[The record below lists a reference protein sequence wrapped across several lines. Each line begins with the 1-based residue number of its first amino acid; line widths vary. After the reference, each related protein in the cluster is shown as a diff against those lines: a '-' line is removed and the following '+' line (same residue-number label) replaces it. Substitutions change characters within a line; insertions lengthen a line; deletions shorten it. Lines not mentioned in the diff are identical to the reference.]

1 MSIRLLKTSSLDVTR
16 KVATDEDDQYDDQGN
31 YIPPTDDPIVPIKC
45 SIQPYK
51 DGMFRVPLPEGVMA
65 KDARLIYTKTELLT
79 ANEYTGQVADEV
91 IIQGMPYQCHNV
103 EDWNQYGLRTDH
115 YKCVFV
121 KKDRTSV

>member
-16 KVATDEDDQYDDQGN
+16 KVATDEDDQWDDQGN
-31 YIPPTDDPIVPIKC
+31 YIPPTDDPLVPIEC

-51 DGMFRVPLPEGVMA
+51 DGMFRVPLPEGIMA
-65 KDARLIYTKTELLT
+65 KDARIIYTKTELLT

-91 IIQGMPYQCHNV
+91 TIQDMPYQCHYV